1 MIFFQVLSERSDAVV
16 EIFDKDCRSALTGML
31 EAQEESGGSVVS
43 SGGKAAADKAKAA
56 AKAAIQVRLTLLIM
70 YEKYRLT

>member
-1 MIFFQVLSERSDAVV
+1 MV

-43 SGGKAAADKAKAA
+43 SGKAAADKAKAA
-56 AKAAIQVRLTLLIM
+56 AKAAIQVRGCLL
-70 YEKYRLT
+70 